1 MTANRAL
8 RERQA
13 AGIFVRG
20 AGSGSFISEPK
31 PIGQIIEI
39 RNIAEEIRERGHVYR
54 ARVVQNDEIR
64 ANAEMAALLEVPVGT
79 KLFHSII
86 VHHEAEFPIQLEER
100 FVLAS
105 AAPDYGKMDLPQTT
119 QTEYL
124 TQTEPPDRVRH
135 RRPGEQPEARTHGTR
150 GRVQ

>member
-1 MTANRAL
+1 MRISDWSSDVCSSDL
-8 RERQA
+8 
-13 AGIFVRG
+13 
-20 AGSGSFISEPK
+20 SGSFISEPK

-105 AAPDYGKMDLPQTT
+105 AAPTL
-119 QTEYL
+119 
-124 TQTEPPDRVRH
+124 
-135 RRPGEQPEARTHGTR
+135 
-150 GRVQ
+150 GRWAFTKPTPNDI